1 VCAQVYGSNGLA
13 SGGGASTSPRG
24 DPASRSTPVS
34 REQIDEGEASG
45 GEEPQ
50 LPMPAVEAPHD
61 AEREALARRDIAM
74 WAP

>member
-1 VCAQVYGSNGLA
+1 MGAQVYGSNGLA
-13 SGGGASTSPRG
+13 AGGAASASPRA
-24 DPASRSTPVS
+24 DPAPRSAPVS
-34 REQIDEGEASG
+34 RDEVDEGEVSG

-61 AEREALARRDIAM
+61 AEREGLARRDIAM